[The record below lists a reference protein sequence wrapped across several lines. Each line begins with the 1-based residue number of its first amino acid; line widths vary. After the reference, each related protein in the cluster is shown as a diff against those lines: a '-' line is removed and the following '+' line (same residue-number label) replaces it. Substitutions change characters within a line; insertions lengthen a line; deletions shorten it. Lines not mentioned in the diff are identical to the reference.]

1 MRNGHGEKSV
11 WRRSSRAHSLRFWG
25 QSSTVVPAQIQD
37 LGLLATPTLL
47 KNVLWAER
55 ESVCVPPVRLNV
67 CAKQLYVFCSC
78 CSFEVGQNIMLL
90 WYNFLLKV
98 WMQDVKAKA
107 AESEELILSEY
118 IAEPA
123 LPQELRE
130 SFYEF
135 QKHVE
140 EYVSS
145 ETVATLS
152 LLLNSCSS
160 AKSVPVTKT
169 VASVNA
175 IKKHLLRQIIDWFSG
190 VVRHWCAWYRECDNF
205 SEIKQLI
212 SNELRIWCIRT
223 LAAKYRIR
231 EKEIGNRFDSEP
243 SRIPSTQE
251 TELEVA
257 DETAEAFTANEALI
271 YRFPYNG
278 LCLLSLARMV
288 SQSWP
293 CNCFVFGRAQKQ
305 HPVFIILF
313 MLWKGRDFQAG
324 RQVLKLNSS

>member
-1 MRNGHGEKSV
+1 
-11 WRRSSRAHSLRFWG
+11 
-25 QSSTVVPAQIQD
+25 
-37 LGLLATPTLL
+37 
-47 KNVLWAER
+47 
-55 ESVCVPPVRLNV
+55 
-67 CAKQLYVFCSC
+67 
-78 CSFEVGQNIMLL
+78 
-90 WYNFLLKV
+90 
-98 WMQDVKAKA
+98 MQDVKAKA

-160 AKSVPVTKT
+160 AKSVPITKT

-175 IKKHLLRQIIDWFSG
+175 IKKHL
-190 VVRHWCAWYRECDNF
+190 
-205 SEIKQLI
+205 
-212 SNELRIWCIRT
+212 LRIWCIRT

-293 CNCFVFGRAQKQ
+293 CNCFVFGRSEAAPSVYYTLHVMERQRF
-305 HPVFIILF
+305 PG
-313 MLWKGRDFQAG
+313 WKTGS
-324 RQVLKLNSS
+324 QVEFFLV

>member
-1 MRNGHGEKSV
+1 
-11 WRRSSRAHSLRFWG
+11 
-25 QSSTVVPAQIQD
+25 
-37 LGLLATPTLL
+37 
-47 KNVLWAER
+47 
-55 ESVCVPPVRLNV
+55 
-67 CAKQLYVFCSC
+67 
-78 CSFEVGQNIMLL
+78 
-90 WYNFLLKV
+90 
-98 WMQDVKAKA
+98 MQDIKAKA

-118 IAEPA
+118 IAEQA

-243 SRIPSTQE
+243 SRIPLTQE

-293 CNCFVFGRAQKQ
+293 CNCFVFGRSEAAPSVYYTLHVMERQRF
-305 HPVFIILF
+305 PG
-313 MLWKGRDFQAG
+313 WKTGS
-324 RQVLKLNSS
+324 QVEFFLV